1 MISLGGWEWSTL
13 LLITPPGGW
22 EWIVILLIVLLLF
35 GGRKLPE
42 LTRSVGQSIKEF
54 RKASAEDE
62 DEGEGPSAPSR
73 RDTES

>member
-1 MISLGGWEWSTL
+1 M
-13 LLITPPGGW
+13 TPPGGW
-22 EWIVILLIVLLLF
+22 EWIVILFIVLLLF

-54 RKASAEDE
+54 RKASTEE
-62 DEGEGPSAPSR
+62 DEGEDPSTSSR